1 MNIVITGA
9 LGHIGSHLLRSLPL
23 HFEKLNIIAIDSLL
37 TQRYFSLFNLPKN
50 TKYKFIEADIT
61 KLDLSNTLKDVNY
74 VIHLAAITD
83 ATSSFDRKDIVEYNN
98 YNSTNSVLQYCI
110 NSGVKVII
118 MSSASVYGTQ
128 NSTVDENCSIEE
140 LKPQS
145 PYAEVKLKEENL
157 VNEISKNNT
166 LQSVI
171 LRLGTIY
178 GVSPGMRFH
187 TAVNKFCW
195 QAVMNKPITVWKTA
209 LNQKRPYLDL
219 LDLSNSIVH
228 IIKKN
233 LFENEIY
240 NVLTNNL
247 TVKDIIEHIKEYEKN
262 LSIEYVETNI
272 MNQLSYEVLNKK
284 FINQGFE
291 FKGNINTGIKETIAQ
306 LKQSNSLI

>member
-1 MNIVITGA
+1 
-9 LGHIGSHLLRSLPL
+9 
-23 HFEKLNIIAIDSLL
+23 
-37 TQRYFSLFNLPKN
+37 
-50 TKYKFIEADIT
+50 
-61 KLDLSNTLKDVNY
+61 
-74 VIHLAAITD
+74 
-83 ATSSFDRKDIVEYNN
+83 
-98 YNSTNSVLQYCI
+98 
-110 NSGVKVII
+110 
-118 MSSASVYGTQ
+118 
-128 NSTVDENCSIEE
+128 
-140 LKPQS
+140 
-145 PYAEVKLKEENL
+145 
-157 VNEISKNNT
+157 
-166 LQSVI
+166 
-171 LRLGTIY
+171 
-178 GVSPGMRFH
+178 MRFH

-219 LDLSNSIVH
+219 LDLSNSIVQ

-247 TVKDIIEHIKEYEKN
+247 TVKDIIEHIKQYEKN